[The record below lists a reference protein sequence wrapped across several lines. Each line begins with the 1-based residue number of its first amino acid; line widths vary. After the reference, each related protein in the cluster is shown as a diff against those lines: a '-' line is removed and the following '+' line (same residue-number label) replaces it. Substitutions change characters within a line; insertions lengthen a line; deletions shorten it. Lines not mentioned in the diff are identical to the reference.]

1 MLPQRSK
8 HPREMVIPPKASTSS
23 FIERTVKTRRGTLSP
38 CTAGHALFHRG
49 RQSSAPSC
57 QAHHCET
64 PPRSHTAQKKM
75 AQSFFIYEYMY
86 MYIDTYI
93 ICICICT
100 HTHTHTHTHTYIY
113 IYIYI
118 YPSCQAHHC
127 ETPPRSHTAQ
137 KKMAESFFIYEY
149 MYMYIDT
156 YIICIYTCT
165 HTHTY
170 THTHTH
176 IYIYIYIYTY
186 ILHVKPTVT
195 RYNRVLTLR
204 ERRQT
209 AVSFFI

>member
-1 MLPQRSK
+1 
-8 HPREMVIPPKASTSS
+8 MVIPPKASTSS

-118 YPSCQAHHC
+118 YPSCQAHRY
-127 ETPPRSHTAQ
+127 EIQPRSHTAR
-137 KKMAESFFIYEY
+137 KKADSRKLL
-149 MYMYIDT
+149 YINT
-156 YIICIYTCT
+156 SI
-165 HTHTY
+165 
-170 THTHTH
+170 H
-176 IYIYIYIYTY
+176 IYYDLQLFIDMHIHISFISSPPLRDTTTFSHCAKK
-186 ILHVKPTVT
+186 IT
-195 RYNRVLTLR
+195 RL
-204 ERRQT
+204 
-209 AVSFFI
+209 